1 MLGGDVMADTRNGEW
16 ADNHW
21 TNKCYTKECRVNPQ
35 DTLLKIVRQTSG
47 MLPALQHK
55 EAAQDKEPFTAA
67 SPRVICP
74 WVNLKIGS

>member
-1 MLGGDVMADTRNGEW
+1 MMAETRSGEW
-16 ADNHW
+16 ADNHC

-35 DTLLKIVRQTSG
+35 HTLFKIVEQTSG
-47 MLPALQHK
+47 MLPALHK